1 MAYEFYNPNPQEKL
15 VGDCT
20 VRALSKVLDLD
31 WDTVYWDICAQGS
44 LCADMPSSDD
54 VWGAYL
60 HKKGFKRKLISNES
74 FRNYTVQDFCN
85 DNPDG
90 VFVLATGSHVVAVK
104 NGVYFDAGDSGRES
118 PIYYWEKVE

>member
-1 MAYEFYNPNPQEKL
+1 MAYEFYNPNPQGKV

-20 VRALSKVLDLD
+20 VRAITKALDLD
-31 WDTVYWDICAQGS
+31 WDTVYWDICMQGS
-44 LCADMPSSDD
+44 LCSDMPSADD

-60 HKKGFKRKLISNES
+60 HKKGFKRKLISNEN

-90 VFVLATGSHVVAVK
+90 IFILATGTHVIAVK
-104 NGVYFDAGDSGRES
+104 NGTYFDAGDSGMEV
-118 PIYYWEKVE
+118 PVYYWEKVS